1 MTKERE
7 LAELETMMAI
17 ESIHRGGQDGNERMC
32 LRESALSYIKGL
44 QDGARIALRFSKGA
58 QAQAGA

>member
-44 QDGARIALRFSKGA
+44 QDGARIALRF
-58 QAQAGA
+58 